1 MGGVQWPWD
10 RSGLGIGKVV
20 KMGDVEEH
28 KMVLG
33 YFPLL
38 TWGRSSG
45 HVGEEL
51 RKRWHHFLPWHGPVK
66 RVSHEWP
73 ELADVSAK
81 ALLGFHHS
89 PGMCECLGDGTV
101 SCLGNLH
108 GNGEAFPSA
117 LSLGGS

>member
-1 MGGVQWPWD
+1 M
-10 RSGLGIGKVV
+10 SEFT

-28 KMVLG
+28 RMVLG

-38 TWGRSSG
+38 KWGRSSG
-45 HVGEEL
+45 HVGGEEL
-51 RKRWHHFLPWHGPVK
+51 RKRWHHFLPWHRPVK

-73 ELADVSAK
+73 ELADTSTK

-89 PGMCECLGDGTV
+89 PAVCECLGDGKV
-101 SCLGNLH
+101 PCFGNLH
-108 GNGEAFPSA
+108 GHGEAFPGA